1 MVFSMG
7 FPQPVGT
14 GIWEVRKMS
23 HMLHGAGIF
32 TYIPQIFHTWSIWLW
47 GGWDYSSPPSSAGR
61 GANWRSIGS
70 PLRCNM
76 LVTWLMPPR
85 EIRHTAWEQGIID
98 STKRLGYHKKN
109 IWQTANICI
118 YPSIKPS
125 IHPYMHPSIHPY
137 MHTCIHAYMP
147 WCLNALM
154 PYITLHYIT

>member
-61 GANWRSIGS
+61 GATWRSIGS

-98 STKRLGYHKKN
+98 STKRLGYHKKKTYGK
-109 IWQTANICI
+109 QQI
-118 YPSIKPS
+118 YVYTHPSSPPS
-125 IHPYMHPSIHPY
+125 IHTCIHPSI
-137 MHTCIHAYMP
+137 HTCIHAYMHT
-147 WCLNALM
+147 CLDALM
-154 PYITLHYIT
+154 P